1 MWRQMND
8 LKNYIVDLKSMEEN
22 LYETDF
28 SIEDDFFQS
37 LEQEEIKGGR
47 LDVHLR
53 VKKLAEAFDLFFDID
68 GEVVIVCDRCLD
80 DMVQPISTEAKVR
93 VKFGSEYKDDGS
105 DLIVVPET
113 EGVINVAWL
122 IYEFAALAI
131 PIQHVHPDGE
141 CNPEMM
147 NILKQHEGRIPE
159 DIEAENAGE
168 TDTDGTVTDP
178 RWNGLKNLLN
188 NN

>member
-1 MWRQMND
+1 MND
-8 LKNYIVDLKSMEEN
+8 LKDYIVDLKSMEEN
-22 LYETDF
+22 LCEKDF

-37 LEQEEIKGGR
+37 LEQEEINGGR

-53 VKKLAEAFDLFFDID
+53 VKKIAEVFDLFFDIN

-80 DMVQPISTEAKVR
+80 NMVQPISTEAKIR
-93 VKFGSEYKDDGS
+93 VKFGSEYMDDGS

-147 NILKQHEGRIPE
+147 NILKQHEGHIPE
-159 DIEAENAGE
+159 DTDSGKAGE
-168 TDTDGTVTDP
+168 TSAAGEETDP

>member
-1 MWRQMND
+1 MSD
-8 LKNYIVDLKSMEEN
+8 LRDYIVDLRSMEEDVC
-22 LYETDF
+22 EMDF
-28 SIEDDFFQS
+28 SVDDDLFQS
-37 LEQEEIKGGR
+37 LEQVEINGGH
-47 LDVHLR
+47 LDVRLR
-53 VKKLAEAFDLFFDID
+53 VKKIAGVFDLSFDIN
-68 GEVVIVCDRCLD
+68 GEVVISCDRCLD

-93 VKFGSEYKDDGS
+93 VKFGSEYRDDGS
-105 DLIVVPET
+105 DVITVPET

-131 PIQHVHPDGE
+131 PIQHIHPAGE

-147 NILKQHEGRIPE
+147 NLLKQHEGHIPE
-159 DIEAENAGE
+159 DADVENTGE
-168 TDTDGTVTDP
+168 TYADGTGIDP